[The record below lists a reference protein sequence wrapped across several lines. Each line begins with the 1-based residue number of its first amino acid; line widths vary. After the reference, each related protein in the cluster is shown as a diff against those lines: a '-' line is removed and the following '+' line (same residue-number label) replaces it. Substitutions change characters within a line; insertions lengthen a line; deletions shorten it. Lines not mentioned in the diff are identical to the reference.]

1 MSLNSAR
8 GFGKHPGKNVMRRS
22 TRFVS
27 ERASLCGLV
36 GCAGWVKFFPG
47 TVRPVEANH
56 SLQGRPLGSAATF
69 TRLLCVAAP

>member
-27 ERASLCGLV
+27 QRAKPCGLV
-36 GCAGWVKFFPG
+36 GCAGSVNSFLG
-47 TVRPVEANH
+47 IVRPVEANH

-69 TRLLCVAAP
+69 TRLLRVAAP